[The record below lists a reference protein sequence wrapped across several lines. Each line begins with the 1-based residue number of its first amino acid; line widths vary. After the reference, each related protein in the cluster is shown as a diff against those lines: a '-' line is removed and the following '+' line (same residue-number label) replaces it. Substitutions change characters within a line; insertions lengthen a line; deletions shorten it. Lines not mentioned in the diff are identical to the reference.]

1 MLDIVTAIL
10 PYIPSAAL
18 PIILVVLGG
27 LYIYRKIGSER
38 KSTAEERDKEF
49 REIHDKLIEYQFQIA
64 ALKGTSEKH
73 DTLIDDLREQITI
86 LNTNVVK
93 LTVTMEQFMERFSE
107 N

>member
-1 MLDIVTAIL
+1 MLDIVTTIL

-18 PIILVVLGG
+18 PVVLVVLGG

-38 KSTAEERDKEF
+38 KNTAEERDREF
-49 REIHDKLIEYQFQIA
+49 REIHDKLLEYQFQIT

-93 LTVTMEQFMERFSE
+93 LTVTMEQFMERFSG